1 MVTYFLIFAY
11 STRMGSENEETMEL
25 QAEHLFLLMK
35 KDYRISRNARAEW
48 YFNHL
53 NHTVQIPKADKVENL
68 KGEIEIV
75 SAIPQETPIEW
86 DWDTSHLYQYV
97 TTWHNVSS
105 KINFF
110 KNSIISR
117 YVISPSTVVTFLSHT
132 YRLALCLD
140 LSPSAA
146 TVDCVGGFT
155 LLDEILTS
163 FK

>member
-1 MVTYFLIFAY
+1 
-11 STRMGSENEETMEL
+11 MEL
-25 QAEHLFLLMK
+25 EAEHLFLLMK

-53 NHTVQIPKADKVENL
+53 NHTIQIPKADKVENF

-97 TTWHNVSS
+97 VDILNVYVFF
-105 KINFF
+105 IFTLNFF
-110 KNSIISR
+110 CR
-117 YVISPSTVVTFLSHT
+117 YVISLSTVVTFLSHT
-132 YRLALCLD
+132 YRLVLCLD

-146 TVDCVGGFT
+146 TVDCVEGVT